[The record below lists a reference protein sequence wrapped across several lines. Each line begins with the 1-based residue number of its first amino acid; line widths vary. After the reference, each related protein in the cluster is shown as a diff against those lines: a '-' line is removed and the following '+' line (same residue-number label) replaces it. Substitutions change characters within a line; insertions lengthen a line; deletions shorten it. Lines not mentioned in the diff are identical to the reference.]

1 MTKSFKRLFYSV
13 LLLFIIIRIYLQFLA
28 GLAIKFIPFKPS
40 FPHWNTILKTLGSKW
55 LWLWGN
61 FDGAHYLNIAKIN
74 YKDDLTQAFFPF
86 YPLLIK
92 AFNFITHNSLW
103 SGLIISH
110 LSFIG
115 FIYFFLKLGLLDYS
129 KKTVRW
135 AAILLLFFPTSFF
148 FFSTYTESLFFLL
161 AAAAFYFSRKK
172 KFLLAALLAGIAS
185 ATRLIGVFLLPA
197 ILWEYWQSAK
207 KLKPLKL
214 TTISLL
220 GVSGISSYLYYL
232 YKRFNNA
239 LIFIHSQPGFGA
251 GRQVDKIIL
260 LYQVIFRYL
269 KMLATVDLSN
279 QIYPVL
285 AFEFIMAL
293 IFLALIIWALIKKIR
308 PSYLI
313 FMIPAYLL
321 PTFTGSFSSMPRYV
335 LACFPLFYLLGN
347 LKNNKLKKSII
358 VISLLLLSWAFMRF
372 SRGYWIS

>member
-1 MTKSFKRLFYSV
+1 MTKSFKKLFYSV
-13 LLLFIIIRIYLQFLA
+13 LLLFIIVRIYLQFLA

-40 FPHWNTILKTLGSKW
+40 FPYSESILAELGQKW

-61 FDGAHYLNIAKIN
+61 FDGVHYLNIVKIN
-74 YKDDLTQAFFPF
+74 YKDGLTQAFFPF

-92 AFNFITHNSLW
+92 GFNFIIHNSLW

-129 KKTVRW
+129 KKTVYW

-148 FFSTYTESLFFLL
+148 FFGIYTESFFFFL
-161 AAAAFYFSRKK
+161 ATAAFYFSRKK
-172 KFLLAALLAGIAS
+172 NFLLAALLVGIAS
-185 ATRLIGVFLLPA
+185 ATRLIGIFLLPA
-197 ILWEYWQSAK
+197 ILWEYWQSTK

-214 TTISLL
+214 TAISVL
-220 GVSGISSYLYYL
+220 GVSGLSSYLYYL
-232 YKRFNNA
+232 YKHFNNA

-269 KMLATVDLSN
+269 KMLATVSINN

-293 IFLALIIWALIKKIR
+293 IFLGLIIWALIKKFR

-313 FMIPAYLL
+313 FMVPAYFL

-347 LKNNKLKKSII
+347 LKNSRLKKAII
-358 VISLLLLSWAFMRF
+358 VVSLVLLSWAFIRF
-372 SRGYWIS
+372 SRGYWIA